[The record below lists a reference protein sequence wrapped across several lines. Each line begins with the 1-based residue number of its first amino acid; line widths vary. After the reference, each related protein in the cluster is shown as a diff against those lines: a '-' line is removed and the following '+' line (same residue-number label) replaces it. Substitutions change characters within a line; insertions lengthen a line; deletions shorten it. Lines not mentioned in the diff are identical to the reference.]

1 MGATE
6 FPLGASL
13 LVLVPEIGLALLAVI
28 VLGLDV
34 GIPGILRPLSESR
47 KQLTAVVCGVWLG
60 LLAALTLLLSPEVVR
75 EIIKQLQPGVSEQ
88 ALAQMQFWGG
98 MIRYDVLTQ
107 IFKFIVLGA
116 AAITCL
122 MSYGV
127 AGIGR
132 KPEFYLVLVVS
143 ALGMTLM
150 SGAADLIMA
159 FLALETTSIP
169 LYILAGFKRN
179 DGRSAESGMKYFL
192 FGSFASAIMLY
203 GMSLLYGFTGRT
215 NLYDL
220 AGFMGGDAF
229 ANNPV
234 PVLVAMVLVVVGFGF
249 KISAAPFH
257 FWTPDVYEGAPTPV
271 TAFLSVASKAASF
284 ALLLRFFLAVF
295 PSTLVIGNQ
304 DMQTFWIQLM
314 AASAVISMTLGNVVA
329 LAQKNIKRL
338 LAYSSI
344 SHAGYTLIGV
354 AALQSVTLE
363 GQTQAVAS
371 VAFYMFMYMF
381 TNLLAFAVVIIFSEA
396 TGSETIA
403 DLAGL
408 SRRSPWLAL
417 TMTLALLS
425 LAGIPPTAGFVGK
438 FFLFNAAVQADLTWL
453 AIVGVLNAIVALY
466 YSLVVIKVMYVDR
479 SEDESKAIPIS
490 RPYVWVLA
498 ITAIALI
505 LLGTVAVQPVFEWA
519 VRSAS
524 SLFAS

>member
-1 MGATE
+1 MGATG

-13 LVLVPEIGLALLAVI
+13 LVIAPEIGLALLAIII
-28 VLGLDV
+28 VGLDV
-34 GIPGILRPLSESR
+34 GLPGVLRPLSESR
-47 KQLTAVVCGVWLG
+47 KQLTAVVAGVGLG
-60 LLAALTLLLSPEVVR
+60 LLAALTLLISPELV
-75 EIIKQLQPGVSEQ
+75 KGVIQQADPDVAKE
-88 ALAQMQFWGG
+88 ALAQMSFWGG
-98 MIRYDVLTQ
+98 MVRYDVLAQ
-107 IFKFIVLGA
+107 LFKVIVLGA
-116 AAITCL
+116 AAITSL

-127 AGIGR
+127 KGIGR

-150 SGAADLIMA
+150 AGAADLIMA

-169 LYILAGFKRN
+169 LYILAGFKR
-179 DGRSAESGMKYFL
+179 DDHRSAESGMKYFL

-203 GMSLLYGFTGRT
+203 GLSLLYGFTGQT
-215 NLYDL
+215 NLYEL
-220 AGFMGGDAF
+220 ARFLGSGAF
-229 ANNPV
+229 ADNPV
-234 PVLVAMVLVVVGFGF
+234 PALVAMVLVVVGFGF
-249 KISAAPFH
+249 KISAVPFH

-284 ALLLRFFLAVF
+284 ALLVRFFVAVF
-295 PSTLVIGNQ
+295 PGTLVIGGQ
-304 DMQTFWIQLM
+304 DMQHFWVQLM
-314 AASAVISMTLGNVVA
+314 AASAVISMTIGNVVA
-329 LAQKNIKRL
+329 LAQRNIKRL

-344 SHAGYTLIGV
+344 AHAGYTLIGV
-354 AALQSVTLE
+354 AALQAGTLE
-363 GQTQAVAS
+363 GQSQAVAS

-381 TNLLAFAVVIIFSEA
+381 TNLLAFAVVILFSEA

-417 TMTLALLS
+417 LMTIGLLS
-425 LAGIPPTAGFVGK
+425 LSGIPPTAGFVGK
-438 FFLFNAAVQADLTWL
+438 FFLFNAAVGADLTWL
-453 AIVGVLNAIVALY
+453 AMVGVLNSIVALY
-466 YSLVVIKVMYVDR
+466 YYLVVIKVMYVGR
-479 SEDESKAIPIS
+479 SEDENQPIPVS

-524 SLFAS
+524 SLFA

>member
-1 MGATE
+1 MGASE
-6 FPLGASL
+6 FPLTAHL
-13 LVLVPEIGLALLAVI
+13 LVVLPEIGLAVLAII

-34 GIPGILRPLSESR
+34 GIPWVMRPLSESR
-47 KQLTAVVCGVWLG
+47 KQLTAVVCGVVLG
-60 LLAALTLLLSPEVVR
+60 LLAALALLLSPEV
-75 EIIKQLQPGVSEQ
+75 IKDTIRQAQPNVTEE
-88 ALAQMQFWGG
+88 ALNQMFFWGG

-107 IFKFIVLGA
+107 LFKVIVLAA
-116 AAITCL
+116 AAITSL

-127 AGIGR
+127 KGIGR
-132 KPEFYLVLVVS
+132 KPEFYLILVVS

-150 SGAADLIMA
+150 AGAADLIMA

-169 LYILAGFKRN
+169 LYILAGFKRDDN
-179 DGRSAESGMKYFL
+179 RSAESGMKYFL

-203 GMSLLYGFTGRT
+203 GLSLLYGFTGHT

-220 AGFMGGDAF
+220 AAYLGSGAF
-229 ANNPV
+229 ASSPI
-234 PVLVAMVLVVVGFGF
+234 PVLAAMVLVVVGFGF
-249 KISAAPFH
+249 KISAVPFH

-284 ALLLRFFLAVF
+284 ALLLRFFIAVF
-295 PSTLVIGNQ
+295 PNTLVMGGQ
-304 DMQTFWIQLM
+304 DIQNFWVQLM
-314 AASAVISMTLGNVVA
+314 AASAVISMTVGNLVA
-329 LAQKNIKRL
+329 LAQRNIKRL

-344 SHAGYTLIGV
+344 AHAGYTLIGV
-354 AALQSVTLE
+354 ASLQSATQA

-381 TNLLAFAVVIIFSEA
+381 TNLLAFAVVIVFSEA

-403 DLAGL
+403 DLGGL

-417 TMTLALLS
+417 MMTVALLS

-438 FFLFNAAVQADLTWL
+438 FFLFNAAVQSGLVWL

-466 YSLVVIKVMYVDR
+466 YYLVVIKVMYVDR
-479 SEDESKAIPIS
+479 SEDESKPIPVS
-490 RPYVWVLA
+490 GPYVWVLA

-519 VRSAS
+519 MRSAG
-524 SLFAS
+524 SLFA

>member
-6 FPLGASL
+6 FTLGQHL
-13 LVLVPEIGLALLAVI
+13 LVILPEIGLAVLAI
-28 VLGLDV
+28 LILGLDV
-34 GIPGILRPLSESR
+34 GIPGLLRPLSESR
-47 KQLTAVVCGVWLG
+47 KELTAIVCGVGLG
-60 LLAALTLLLSPEVVR
+60 LLAVITLLLT
-75 EIIKQLQPGVSEQ
+75 PGSEATPQ
-88 ALAQMQFWGG
+88 GFYWGG
-98 MIRYDVLTQ
+98 MVRYDVLAQ
-107 IFKFIVLGA
+107 IFKVIVLGA

-122 MSYGV
+122 MSIDV
-127 AGIGR
+127 KGIGR

-150 SGAADLIMA
+150 AGSADLIMA

-169 LYILAGFKRN
+169 LYILAGFKR
-179 DGRSAESGMKYFL
+179 DDARSAESGMKYFL

-203 GMSLLYGFTGRT
+203 GLSLLYGFTGQT
-215 NLYDL
+215 NLYEL
-220 AGFMGGDAF
+220 ANFLGTNTF
-229 ANNPV
+229 ADNPV
-234 PVLVAMVLVVVGFGF
+234 PALVAMVLVVVGFGF
-249 KISAAPFH
+249 KISAVPFH

-284 ALLLRFFLAVF
+284 ALLVRFLVAVF
-295 PSTLVIGNQ
+295 PASLVIGGQEIQN
-304 DMQTFWIQLM
+304 FWVQLM
-314 AASAVISMTLGNVVA
+314 AASAVISMTVGNVVA
-329 LAQKNIKRL
+329 LAQRNIKRL

-344 SHAGYTLIGV
+344 AHAGYTLIGV
-354 AALQSVTLE
+354 AALQSVSPE
-363 GQTQAVAS
+363 GQSQAVAS

-381 TNLLAFAVVIIFSEA
+381 TNLLAFAVVIVFSEA

-417 TMTLALLS
+417 LMTVALLS

-453 AIVGVLNAIVALY
+453 AIVGVLNSIVGLY
-466 YSLVVIKVMYVDR
+466 YYLVVIKVMYVNR
-479 SEDESKAIPIS
+479 SADENKPIPVS

-519 VRSAS
+519 VRSAG
-524 SLFAS
+524 SLFA